1 MHYGCFFAKIYIG
14 GLCLFEEGVFMS
26 TNLMP
31 LEAETRVLI
40 DRTLENLGWILNGK
54 EQNVYYEQPRTEA
67 EKKKLGGKRPDYV
80 LYSKEYDKPLIV
92 IEAKKK
98 GSRIDTALEQGISY
112 ARAIEAPLVFATD
125 GVFCKAFHTLANRP
139 PILNGEE
146 IDEFIREAL
155 ALRYL
160 NSYEVNTVSP
170 KVQYD
175 RKELIRIFDEANN
188 MLRGEGL
195 RAGTERF
202 GEFANI
208 LFLKLISE
216 SEQIKRESGI
226 RTNFDI
232 ACSWDSIKQI
242 PFSTRIEYINKT
254 VNEKLN
260 ALYNTDIFTKLQIR
274 DPSILKEIM
283 DKLDPLMLTD
293 VDSDVKGDAFE
304 YFLKASTS
312 TKNDLGEYFTPRHIV
327 KTMVRLVNPQIG
339 ETVYDPFC
347 GTGGFLIESFR
358 YIYNNMVRTESNL
371 KTLREKTVYGNEIT
385 NTARITKMNMILAG
399 DGHSNIHKMDSL
411 ANPPYIDKIKYD
423 DEGNVIRDVEGNVL
437 YTSEYKGIY
446 DIVLANMPYS
456 QKTKHGSLYDLPS
469 TNGDSICVQHC
480 MKAINSTAPNGR
492 MALVVP
498 EGFLFR
504 KDLTKTREYLLNHCE
519 LQSVISLPQG
529 VFLPYTGVKTD
540 IIYATKVNQ
549 KVNPSEKRKDFWY
562 FDVKSDG
569 YTLDNHRRKL
579 DTPSD
584 LNKYE
589 EYRKLDNDQASDMLK
604 VGFELI
610 SLDKVSKNSYV
621 LVGSRYR
628 NAIPSRNYSSE
639 LVKLGDVADLI
650 RGISFPKNAQKNM
663 GDPNSLKVVTT
674 RAAKVDGIDFDKIIY
689 VDESYAKDN
698 KVVKKND
705 ILISLANSLDLVGRV
720 TYVDDDYQNLSFGAF
735 MGLIRVKPNRVHP
748 VYLYNILKSPI
759 ARDYYKGV
767 AKTTTNISNL
777 TFEDLSSFSFPLPN
791 WEEQNRIA
799 KEITS
804 YNQIIIGA
812 KKILNSYIPRINCNV
827 TDIKSLNEIAI
838 FKPSKDEVKDL
849 PDDTEVSFVP
859 MATLNTFNPSFKV
872 VERRNISDVRNGYT
886 YFRDN
891 DILLAKITP
900 CFENGKAA
908 IARNLTNGIG
918 FGSTEYIVIRAN
930 DSLVYPEWIFYH
942 INTFKFI
949 NDGKSFMTGT
959 AGQQRIDLN
968 YVKQYRIPVPSL
980 EEQKKI
986 LDQISYEQSLIE
998 SSKQLIKVFT
1008 EKIESRIKEVWGE

>member
-1 MHYGCFFAKIYIG
+1 MHT
-14 GLCLFEEGVFMS
+14 L
-26 TNLMP
+26 TTP
-31 LEAETRVLI
+31 LEAETRLLI
-40 DRTLENLGWILNGK
+40 DRSLENLGWKLHGK
-54 EQNVYYEQPRTEA
+54 DKNVFVEQPRTTCER
-67 EKKKLGGKRPDYV
+67 KKLGGKRPDYV
-80 LYSKEYDKPLIV
+80 LYSKESDKPLIV
-92 IEAKKK
+92 IEAKRK
-98 GSRIDTALEQGISY
+98 GACIDAALEQGTAY
-112 ARAIEAPLVFATD
+112 ARTLEAPLVFATD
-125 GVFCKAFHTLANRP
+125 GVFCKAFHTGANCA

-160 NSYEVNTVSP
+160 TTYEVNTVST

-195 RAGTERF
+195 RAGIERF

-216 SEQIKRESGI
+216 SEQIKRESG
-226 RTNFDI
+226 TETKFDI

-242 PFSTRIEYINKT
+242 PVSTRIEYINKT
-254 VNEKLN
+254 VYDKLN
-260 ALYNTDIFTKLQIR
+260 ALYTTDIFTPLQIR
-274 DPSILKEIM
+274 DSSILKEIM
-283 DKLDPLMLTD
+283 DKRDPLMLTD

-358 YIYNNMVRTESNL
+358 YIYNNMARTDDNL
-371 KTLREKTVYGNEIT
+371 KLLRERTVYGNEIT

-399 DGHSNIHKMDSL
+399 DGHSNIEMKDSL
-411 ANPPYIDKIKYD
+411 ANPIDGTTTWK
-423 DEGNVIRDVEGNVL
+423 DEKGNIHHYGF
-437 YTSEYKGIY
+437 

-456 QKTKHGSLYDLPS
+456 QKTKYGSLYDLPS

-480 MKAINSTAPNGR
+480 IKSINSAAENGR

-504 KDLTKTREYLLNHCE
+504 KDLSQTRKYLLEHCK
-519 LQSVISLPQG
+519 LQSIISLPQG

-540 IIYATKVNQ
+540 IIYATNVN
-549 KVNPSEKRKDFWY
+549 KKIKSSEKKKFFWY

-579 DTPSD
+579 DTSSD
-584 LNKYE
+584 LVKYE
-589 EYRKLDNDQASDMLK
+589 EYRKLDDDQARNMLK
-604 VGFELI
+604 VGFETV
-610 SLDKVSKNSYV
+610 SLEQVRKSSYV

-628 NAIPSRNYSSE
+628 TSE
-639 LVKLGDVADLI
+639 STKVSTYDTVKLGDVAI
-650 RGISFPKNAQKNM
+650 FVRGISFPKSAQK
-663 GDPNSLKVVTT
+663 TT
-674 RAAKVDGIDFDKIIY
+674 ADTNLPRVITTKAAQTDGIDFNKVSY
-689 VDESYAKDN
+689 VDDIYAKPD
-698 KVVKKND
+698 KYVKKDD

-720 TYVDDDYQNLSFGAF
+720 TYVDDDYPRLTFGAF
-735 MGLIRVKPNRVHP
+735 MGLIRADRAKIHP
-748 VYLYNILKSPI
+748 LYLYDMLRSTR
-759 ARDYYKGV
+759 ARDYYKSV

-777 TFEDLSSFSFPLPN
+777 TFEDLGNLVFPLPPL
-791 WEEQNRIA
+791 EEQNRIA
-799 KEITS
+799 IEIS
-804 YNQIIIGA
+804 GYRGIIAGAQKVIG
-812 KKILNSYIPRINCNV
+812 NYIPKINCHSV
-827 TDIKSLNEIAI
+827 EKKALSEISI
-838 FKPSKDEVKDL
+838 FKPSKEEIKGL
-849 PDDTEVSFVP
+849 PEDTLVSFVP
-859 MATLNTFNPSFKV
+859 MATLNEFEASFSAKE
-872 VERRNISDVRNGYT
+872 ERRIADVRNGFT
-886 YFRDN
+886 YFREN
-891 DILLAKITP
+891 DVLLAKITP

-930 DSLVYPEWIFYH
+930 SSLVYPEWIFYH
-942 INTFKFI
+942 INTPEFI
-949 NDGKSFMTGT
+949 EGGKQFMTGT
-959 AGQQRIDLN
+959 AGQQRVDIN

-986 LDQISYEQSLIE
+986 LDEISYEQSLVTP
-998 SSKQLIKVFT
+998 SRQLIKIFT
-1008 EKIESRIKEVWGE
+1008 KKIEARIKEVWGE

>member
-1 MHYGCFFAKIYIG
+1 MN
-14 GLCLFEEGVFMS
+14 
-26 TNLMP
+26 TNTLP

-40 DRTLENLGWILNGK
+40 DRSLENLGWKFKGK
-54 EQNVYYEQPRTEA
+54 DKNVYFEQPRTET
-67 EKKKLGGKRPDYV
+67 ERKKLGGKRPDYV
-80 LYSKEYDKPLIV
+80 LYSKESDKPLIV

-98 GSRIDTALEQGISY
+98 GSRIDAALEQGINY

-125 GVFCKAFHTLANRP
+125 GVFCKAFHTGANRA

-160 NSYEVNTVSP
+160 SSYEVNTVSP

-175 RKELIRIFDEANN
+175 RKELIRVFDEANN

-195 RAGTERF
+195 RAGIERF

-216 SEQIKRESGI
+216 SEQIKKESGI
-226 RTNFDI
+226 QTKFDI
-232 ACSWDSIKQI
+232 SCSWDSIKQI
-242 PFSTRIEYINKT
+242 PSSARIDYINNT
-254 VNEKLN
+254 VYDRLN
-260 ALYNTDIFTKLQIR
+260 NLYSTDIFTPLQIR
-274 DPSILKEIM
+274 DESILKEIM

-339 ETVYDPFC
+339 ETIYDPFC

-358 YIYNNMVRTESNL
+358 HIYNNMARTEANL
-371 KTLREKTVYGNEIT
+371 KTLREKTVYGHEIT

-399 DGHSNIHKMDSL
+399 DGHSNIAMRDSL
-411 ANPPYIDKIKYD
+411 ANPIDGTSTYT
-423 DEGNVIRDVEGNVL
+423 DEN
-437 YTSEYKGIY
+437 GIVHHNGF

-480 MKAINSTAPNGR
+480 MKAINSTSENGR

-504 KDLTKTREYLLNHCE
+504 KDLTKTREYLLENCQ
-519 LQSVISLPQG
+519 LQSIISLPQG

-540 IIYATKVNQ
+540 IIYATNVN
-549 KVNPSEKRKDFWY
+549 KKIKTSEKKKNFWY

-584 LNKYE
+584 LAKYE
-589 EYRKLDNDQASDMLK
+589 EYRKLDKDQATDMLK
-604 VGFELI
+604 VGFEVI
-610 SLDKVSKNSYV
+610 PLDKVRSNSYI

-628 NAIPSRNYSSE
+628 ERNTTSQYDVISFADIASLTRCVNYKKSQQATFRTNNIILPADNITLAGE
-639 LVKLGDVADLI
+639 LV
-650 RGISFPKNAQKNM
+650 
-663 GDPNSLKVVTT
+663 VT
-674 RAAKVDGIDFDKIIY
+674 KEIY
-689 VDESYAKDN
+689 VDDTVTLADDKRL
-698 KVVKKND
+698 KKND
-705 ILISLANSLDLVGRV
+705 IFICMSSGSKEHIGKVAFIDKDTNYYAG
-720 TYVDDDYQNLSFGAF
+720 GF
-735 MGLIRVKPNRVHP
+735 MGIIRANPQKCLPK
-748 VYLYNILKSPI
+748 YLYYYLLASPEYREEIRLLTQGANIN
-759 ARDYYKGV
+759 
-767 AKTTTNISNL
+767 NISSTIN
-777 TFEDLSSFSFPLPN
+777 SIKIPLPPIEVQQLIVN
-791 WEEQNRIA
+791 ELEGYRHIISGAQRVISNYMPKIVCQS
-799 KEITS
+799 EIYKTLDEL
-804 YNQIIIGA
+804 A
-812 KKILNSYIPRINCNV
+812 
-827 TDIKSLNEIAI
+827 A
-838 FKPSKDEVKDL
+838 FKPSKDEVRDI
-849 PDDTEVSFVP
+849 PDDTDVSFVP
-859 MATLNTFNPSFKV
+859 MANMNAYNAHFEPKEDRKLV
-872 VERRNISDVRNGYT
+872 DVRSGFT

-900 CFENGKAA
+900 CFENGKAG

-930 DSLVYPEWIFYH
+930 TSLVYPEWIFYH
-942 INTFKFI
+942 INTPEFI
-949 NDGKSFMTGT
+949 EGGKAFMTGT
-959 AGQQRIDLN
+959 AGQQRVDIN
-968 YVKQYRIPVPSL
+968 YVKQYRIPVPPL

-986 LDQISYEQSLIE
+986 LDQICYEQSLIE
-998 SSKQLIKVFT
+998 PSKQIIKVFT
-1008 EKIESRIKEVWGE
+1008 EKIETRIKEVWGE

>member
-1 MHYGCFFAKIYIG
+1 MNIN
-14 GLCLFEEGVFMS
+14 
-26 TNLMP
+26 TMP

-40 DRTLENLGWILNGK
+40 DRSLENLGWKLSGK
-54 EQNVYYEQPRTEA
+54 EQNVYYEQPRSEA

-80 LYSKEYDKPLIV
+80 LYSKDSDKPLIV

-98 GSRIDTALEQGISY
+98 GVRLDAALEQGIQY
-112 ARAIEAPLVFATD
+112 AKAIEAPLVFATD
-125 GVFCKAFHTLANRP
+125 GVFCKAFHTVANRP

-146 IDEFIREAL
+146 VDEFIREAL

-160 NSYEVNTVSP
+160 TSYEVNTVSP

-195 RAGTERF
+195 RAGIERF

-216 SEQIKRESGI
+216 SEQIKREAGI
-226 RTNFDI
+226 PTKFDI

-242 PFSTRIEYINKT
+242 PISTRIEYINKT
-254 VNEKLN
+254 VYDKLN
-260 ALYNTDIFTKLQIR
+260 ALYDTDIFTPLQIR
-274 DPSILKEIM
+274 DASILKEIM

-312 TKNDLGEYFTPRHIV
+312 TKNDLGEYFTPRHII

-339 ETVYDPFC
+339 EKIYDPFC

-358 YIYNNMVRTESNL
+358 YIHNNMARTEANM
-371 KTLREKTVYGNEIT
+371 KTLRESTVYGNEIT

-399 DGHSNIHKMDSL
+399 DGHSNIQMLDSL
-411 ANPPYIDKIKYD
+411 ANPIDGTETYTD
-423 DEGNVIRDVEGNVL
+423 GNGTL
-437 YTSEYKGIY
+437 HHKGF

-456 QKTKHGSLYDLPS
+456 QKTKHGNLYDLPS

-480 MKAINSTAPNGR
+480 MKAINSAAENGR

-504 KDLTKTREYLLNHCE
+504 KDLAKTREYLLDHCQ
-519 LQSVISLPQG
+519 LQSIISLPQG

-540 IIYATKVNQ
+540 IIYATKVN
-549 KVNPSEKRKDFWY
+549 KKLKASEKKKSFWY

-579 DTPSD
+579 ETPSD
-584 LNKYE
+584 LAKYE
-589 EYRKLDNDQASDMLK
+589 EYRKLDKEQTDDMLN
-604 VGFELI
+604 VGFEVI
-610 SLDKVSKNSYV
+610 PLDKVRQNAHI

-628 NAIPSRNYSSE
+628 SYVENSTSYPMVN
-639 LVKLGDVADLI
+639 LGDEQFFSVCSGGTPNSTNPEYWNGDINWITLADLPTSDF
-650 RGISFPKNAQKNM
+650 ISEIVSTERTITEAGLNNSNARLLPANT
-663 GDPNSLKVVTT
+663 VVVSS
-674 RAAKVDGIDFDKIIY
+674 RATI
-689 VDESYAKDN
+689 
-698 KVVKKND
+698 
-705 ILISLANSLDLVGRV
+705 GRI
-720 TYVDDDYQNLSFGAF
+720 G
-735 MGLIRVKPNRVHP
+735 
-748 VYLYNILKSPI
+748 I
-759 ARDYYKGV
+759 ARTKLATNQGFKNIIIKDTSKVLPEYLAYIL
-767 AKTTTNISNL
+767 TTKRDEMIRMASGA
-777 TFEDLSSFSFPLPN
+777 TF
-791 WEEQNRIA
+791 
-799 KEITS
+799 KEIS
-804 YNQIIIGA
+804 KENFCKIQVPIPPLEIQKKLVAEIEGYRQIISGA
-812 KKILNSYIPRINCNV
+812 QAIASSYLPKIVLRTEGYKTI
-827 TDIKSLNEIAI
+827 DEIAMI
-838 FKPSKDEVKDL
+838 KPSKDEVKEL
-849 PDDTEVSFVP
+849 PGDTVVSFVP
-859 MATLNTFNPSFKV
+859 MADINTFDAAFTPKENRKLSEVLSGF
-872 VERRNISDVRNGYT
+872 T
-886 YFRDN
+886 YFKDN

-930 DSLVYPEWIFYH
+930 TSLVYPEWIFYH
-942 INTFKFI
+942 INTPEFI
-949 NDGKSFMTGT
+949 DGGKSFMTGT
-959 AGQQRIDLN
+959 AGQQRVDIN

-986 LDQISYEQSLIE
+986 LDQISSEIL
-998 SSKQLIKVFT
+998 L
-1008 EKIESRIKEVWGE
+1008 

>member
-1 MHYGCFFAKIYIG
+1 MN
-14 GLCLFEEGVFMS
+14 
-26 TNLMP
+26 TNTIP

-40 DRTLENLGWILNGK
+40 DRSLENLGWKLSGK
-54 EQNVYYEQPRTEA
+54 EQNVYYEQPRSEA

-80 LYSKEYDKPLIV
+80 LYSKDSDKPLIV

-98 GSRIDTALEQGISY
+98 GVRLDAALEQGIQY
-112 ARAIEAPLVFATD
+112 AKAIEAPLVFATD
-125 GVFCKAFHTLANRP
+125 GVFCKAFHTVANRP

-146 IDEFIREAL
+146 VDEFIREAL

-160 NSYEVNTVSP
+160 TSYEVNTVSP

-195 RAGTERF
+195 RAGIERF

-216 SEQIKRESGI
+216 SEQIKREAGI
-226 RTNFDI
+226 PTKFDI

-242 PFSTRIEYINKT
+242 PISTRIEYINKT
-254 VNEKLN
+254 VYDKLN
-260 ALYNTDIFTKLQIR
+260 ALYDTDIFTPLQIR
-274 DPSILKEIM
+274 DASILKEIM

-339 ETVYDPFC
+339 EKIYDPFC

-358 YIYNNMVRTESNL
+358 YIHNNMARTEANM
-371 KTLREKTVYGNEIT
+371 KTLRESTVYGNEIT

-399 DGHSNIHKMDSL
+399 DGHSNIQMLDSL
-411 ANPPYIDKIKYD
+411 ANPIDGTETYTD
-423 DEGNVIRDVEGNVL
+423 GNGTL
-437 YTSEYKGIY
+437 HHKGF

-456 QKTKHGSLYDLPS
+456 QKTKHGNLYDLPS

-480 MKAINSTAPNGR
+480 MKAINSAAENGR
-492 MALVVP
+492 MALIVP

-504 KDLTKTREYLLNHCE
+504 KDLAKTREYLLDHCQ
-519 LQSVISLPQG
+519 LQSIISLPQG

-540 IIYATKVNQ
+540 IIYATKVN
-549 KVNPSEKRKDFWY
+549 KKLKASEKKKSFWY

-579 DTPSD
+579 ETPSD
-584 LNKYE
+584 LAKYE
-589 EYRKLDNDQASDMLK
+589 EYRKLDKEQTDDMLN
-604 VGFELI
+604 VGFEVI
-610 SLDKVSKNSYV
+610 PLDKVRQNAHI

-628 NAIPSRNYSSE
+628 SYVENSTSYPMVN
-639 LVKLGDVADLI
+639 LGDEQFFSVCSGGTPNSTNPEYWNGNINWITLADLPT
-650 RGISFPKNAQKNM
+650 S
-663 GDPNSLKVVTT
+663 D
-674 RAAKVDGIDFDKIIY
+674 
-689 VDESYAKDN
+689 
-698 KVVKKND
+698 
-705 ILISLANSLDLVGRV
+705 LISEIVSTERTITEAGLNNSNARLLPANTVVVSSRATIGRI
-720 TYVDDDYQNLSFGAF
+720 G
-735 MGLIRVKPNRVHP
+735 
-748 VYLYNILKSPI
+748 I
-759 ARDYYKGV
+759 ARTKLATNQGFKNIIIKDTSKVLPEYLAYIL
-767 AKTTTNISNL
+767 TTKRDEMIRMASGA
-777 TFEDLSSFSFPLPN
+777 TF
-791 WEEQNRIA
+791 
-799 KEITS
+799 KEIS
-804 YNQIIIGA
+804 KENFCKIQVPIPPLEIQKKLVAEIEGYRQIISGA
-812 KKILNSYIPRINCNV
+812 QAIASSYLPKIVLRIEGYK
-827 TDIKSLNEIAI
+827 TIDEIAMI
-838 FKPSKDEVKDL
+838 KPSKDEVKEL
-849 PDDTEVSFVP
+849 PGDTVVSFVP
-859 MATLNTFNPSFKV
+859 MADINTFDAAFTPKENRKLSEVLSGF
-872 VERRNISDVRNGYT
+872 T
-886 YFRDN
+886 YFKDN

-930 DSLVYPEWIFYH
+930 TSLVYPEWIFYH
-942 INTFKFI
+942 INTPEFI
-949 NDGKSFMTGT
+949 DGGKSFMTGT
-959 AGQQRIDLN
+959 AGQQRVDIN
-968 YVKQYRIPVPSL
+968 YVKQYRIPVPPL

-986 LDQISYEQSLIE
+986 LDQIRYEQSLIE
-998 SSKQLIKVFT
+998 PSKQLIKVFT
-1008 EKIESRIKEVWGE
+1008 QKIETRIKEVWGE

>member
-1 MHYGCFFAKIYIG
+1 MNIN
-14 GLCLFEEGVFMS
+14 
-26 TNLMP
+26 TMP
-31 LEAETRVLI
+31 LEAETRILI
-40 DRTLENLGWILNGK
+40 DRNLENLGWKLSGK
-54 EQNVYYEQPRTEA
+54 DQNVYCEQPRSET

-80 LYSKEYDKPLIV
+80 LYSKESDKPLIV

-98 GSRIDTALEQGISY
+98 GARIDAALEQGIGY
-112 ARAIEAPLVFATD
+112 ARAIDAPLVFATD
-125 GVFCKAFHTLANRP
+125 GVFCKAFHTVANRP

-160 NSYEVNTVSP
+160 TSYEVNTVSP

-195 RAGTERF
+195 RAGIERF

-226 RTNFDI
+226 PTKFDI

-242 PFSTRIEYINKT
+242 PISTRIEYINKT
-254 VNEKLN
+254 VYDKLN
-260 ALYNTDIFTKLQIR
+260 DLYNTDIFTPLQIR
-274 DPSILKEIM
+274 DASILKEIM

-339 ETVYDPFC
+339 EKVYDPFC

-358 YIYNNMVRTESNL
+358 HIYNNMARTEDNL
-371 KTLREKTVYGNEIT
+371 KTLRENTVYGHEIT

-399 DGHSNIHKMDSL
+399 DGHSNIEMKDSL
-411 ANPPYIDKIKYD
+411 ANPIDGTTTYIDEK
-423 DEGNVIRDVEGNVL
+423 GTLHHNGFDV
-437 YTSEYKGIY
+437 
-446 DIVLANMPYS
+446 VLANMPYS

-480 MKAINSTAPNGR
+480 MKAINSAAENGR

-504 KDLTKTREYLLNHCE
+504 KDLAKTREYLLDHCQ
-519 LQSVISLPQG
+519 LQSIISLPQG

-540 IIYATKVNQ
+540 IIYATKVNKKIQ
-549 KVNPSEKRKDFWY
+549 ISEKKKNFWY

-584 LNKYE
+584 LAKYE
-589 EYRKLDNDQASDMLK
+589 EYRKLDEDQIADMLN
-604 VGFELI
+604 VGFEI
-610 SLDKVSKNSYV
+610 IPIDKVRQNAYI
-621 LVGSRYR
+621 LVGSRYK
-628 NAIPSRNYSSE
+628 NYTE
-639 LVKLGDVADLI
+639 NPTPHPMVNLGDENFFLVCSGGTPNSTIPEYWNGDINWITLADLSANDF
-650 RGISFPKNAQKNM
+650 ISEIASTERTITESGLDNSNAKLLPINT
-663 GDPNSLKVVTT
+663 VVVST
-674 RAAKVDGIDFDKIIY
+674 RATI
-689 VDESYAKDN
+689 
-698 KVVKKND
+698 
-705 ILISLANSLDLVGRV
+705 GRI
-720 TYVDDDYQNLSFGAF
+720 G
-735 MGLIRVKPNRVHP
+735 
-748 VYLYNILKSPI
+748 I
-759 ARDYYKGV
+759 ARTKLATNQGFKNIIIKDTSKVLPEYLAYIL
-767 AKTTTNISNL
+767 TTKRNEMIRMASGA
-777 TFEDLSSFSFPLPN
+777 TF
-791 WEEQNRIA
+791 
-799 KEITS
+799 KEIS
-804 YNQIIIGA
+804 KENFCKLQVPVPSIKIQEKIVSEIGAYRQIISSAQTIVSNYLP
-812 KKILNSYIPRINCNV
+812 KIVYHTDNCK
-827 TDIKSLNEIAI
+827 TIDEIATI
-838 FKPSKDEVKDL
+838 KPSKDEIKGL
-849 PDDTEVSFVP
+849 PEDTLVSFVP
-859 MATLNTFNPSFKV
+859 MADINTFDATFTPKENRKLSEVLSGF
-872 VERRNISDVRNGYT
+872 T

-908 IARNLTNGIG
+908 IARNLINGIG

-930 DSLVYPEWIFYH
+930 TAFVYPEWIFYH
-942 INTFKFI
+942 INTPEFI
-949 NDGKSFMTGT
+949 DGGKSFMTGT
-959 AGQQRIDLN
+959 AGQQRIDIN
-968 YVKQYRIPVPSL
+968 YVQKYRVPVPSL
-980 EEQKKI
+980 AEQKKI

-998 SSKQLIKVFT
+998 PSKQLIKVFT
-1008 EKIESRIKEVWGE
+1008 QKIETRIKEVCDV

>member
-1 MHYGCFFAKIYIG
+1 MN
-14 GLCLFEEGVFMS
+14 
-26 TNLMP
+26 TNTMP

-40 DRTLENLGWILNGK
+40 DRSLENLGWKLSGK
-54 EQNVYYEQPRTEA
+54 EQNVYYEQPRSEA

-80 LYSKEYDKPLIV
+80 LYSKDSDKPLIV

-98 GSRIDTALEQGISY
+98 GVRLDAALEQGIQY
-112 ARAIEAPLVFATD
+112 AKAIEAPLVFATD
-125 GVFCKAFHTLANRP
+125 GVFCKAFHTVANRP

-160 NSYEVNTVSP
+160 TSYEVNTVSP

-195 RAGTERF
+195 RAGIERF

-216 SEQIKRESGI
+216 SEQIKKESGI
-226 RTNFDI
+226 QTKFDI
-232 ACSWDSIKQI
+232 SCSWDNIKQV
-242 PFSTRIEYINKT
+242 PFSARIEYINNT
-254 VNEKLN
+254 VYKRLN
-260 ALYNTDIFTKLQIR
+260 SLYNTDIFTPLQIR
-274 DPSILKEIM
+274 DSSILKEIM

-304 YFLKASTS
+304 YFLKASTA

-327 KTMVRLVNPQIG
+327 KTMVRLVNPKIG
-339 ETVYDPFC
+339 EKIYDPFC

-358 YIYNNMVRTESNL
+358 YIERSLGSGNPEL
-371 KTLREKTVYGNEIT
+371 KRILREETIYGNEIT

-399 DGHSNIHKMDSL
+399 DGHSNIHMMDSL
-411 ANPPYIDKIKYD
+411 ANPTYIDKIKYD
-423 DEGNVIRDVEGNVL
+423 ENGKIIRDADGNIECS
-437 YTSEYKGIY
+437 SEYSGVY

-456 QKTKHGSLYDLPS
+456 QKTKHGNLYDLPS

-480 MKAINSTAPNGR
+480 MKAINSTAENGR

-504 KDLTKTREYLLNHCE
+504 KDLAKTREYLLDHCQ
-519 LQSVISLPQG
+519 LQSIISLPQG

-540 IIYATKVNQ
+540 IIYATNVNKKIKVT
-549 KVNPSEKRKDFWY
+549 ERKKNFWY

-584 LNKYE
+584 LAKYE
-589 EYRKLDNDQASDMLK
+589 EYRKLDEEQTADMLN
-604 VGFELI
+604 VGFEVIPLE
-610 SLDKVSKNSYV
+610 KVRENSYI

-628 NAIPSRNYSSE
+628 
-639 LVKLGDVADLI
+639 
-650 RGISFPKNAQKNM
+650 
-663 GDPNSLKVVTT
+663 
-674 RAAKVDGIDFDKIIY
+674 
-689 VDESYAKDN
+689 
-698 KVVKKND
+698 
-705 ILISLANSLDLVGRV
+705 
-720 TYVDDDYQNLSFGAF
+720 
-735 MGLIRVKPNRVHP
+735 
-748 VYLYNILKSPI
+748 
-759 ARDYYKGV
+759 
-767 AKTTTNISNL
+767 
-777 TFEDLSSFSFPLPN
+777 
-791 WEEQNRIA
+791 EQ

-804 YNQIIIGA
+804 NYEIVSIGSVASLVSGYAFPMALQGKDGTIPFYKVGDMNTKGNEVEMHLSNNYVSNELAASKKWGTAPAGTVIFPKIGA
-812 KKILNSYIPRINCNV
+812 AIATNKKRILTESSLFDNNVMGIICGDRILPKFMLYLLNSIDISQWASLSNPPSISMDAVLKQQIPLPPL
-827 TDIKSLNEIAI
+827 DIQRQIVRELDGYQQVIAGAKMALSNYLPTISCSSGSKKALEDIAI
-838 FKPSKDEVKDL
+838 FKPAKDEVKSMLGETD
-849 PDDTEVSFVP
+849 VSFVP
-859 MATLNTFNPSFKV
+859 MADINTFDASFTPKENRKLSEV
-872 VERRNISDVRNGYT
+872 LSGFT
-886 YFRDN
+886 YFKDN

-908 IARNLTNGIG
+908 IARKLTNGIG

-930 DSLVYPEWIFYH
+930 TSLVYPEWIFYH
-942 INTFKFI
+942 INTPEFI
-949 NDGKSFMTGT
+949 DGGKSFMTGT
-959 AGQQRIDLN
+959 AGQQRVDIN

-986 LDQISYEQSLIE
+986 LDQIRYEQSLIE
-998 SSKQLIKVFT
+998 PSKQLIKVFT
-1008 EKIESRIKEVWGE
+1008 EKIETRIKEVWGE